1 MLESTISH
9 YIFPGLKH
17 KEEFLKTRKFKRDRI
32 SKEEILSIV
41 AKNCCVNM
49 EDILS
54 RSRKRELIDARFMFI
69 AVMRKEF
76 GHSLK
81 FIGEMCGRD
90 HTSIIHAVE
99 TFHDRYRNYGD
110 YKGVADGIFDE
121 IKNKIY

>member
-1 MLESTISH
+1 MLETTISH

-49 EDILS
+49 DDILS
-54 RSRKRELIDARFMFI
+54 RSRKREVIDARFMFI

-76 GHSLK
+76 GHS
-81 FIGEMCGRD
+81 
-90 HTSIIHAVE
+90 
-99 TFHDRYRNYGD
+99 RNR
-110 YKGVADGIFDE
+110 
-121 IKNKIY
+121 

>member
-1 MLESTISH
+1 MLETTISH

-49 EDILS
+49 DDILS
-54 RSRKRELIDARFMFI
+54 RSRKREVIDARFMFI

-81 FIGEMCGRD
+81 FIGEMCDRD
-90 HTSIIHAVE
+90 HTSIMHAVGA
-99 TFHDRYRNYGD
+99 FHDRYRNYGD

-121 IKNKIY
+121 IKNRIY